1 MSDKETWK
9 QTGLGLGHAFRDLG
23 KTIINSG
30 KKGVDHAVD
39 WANGDTPP
47 EVQPGPAAE
56 HEQIP
61 DPSPYDPQTAQ
72 FVKPPAPQPAPAF
85 DPSKL
90 VADEIKKLAALRDQ
104 GILTDEEFTEQKR
117 RLLGF

>member
-47 EVQPGPAAE
+47 A
-56 HEQIP
+56 
-61 DPSPYDPQTAQ
+61 PQ
-72 FVKPPAPQPAPAF
+72 PAPHPAPAF

>member
-47 EVQPGPAAE
+47 EVQPA
-56 HEQIP
+56 
-61 DPSPYDPQTAQ
+61 S
-72 FVKPPAPQPAPAF
+72 QPAPAF

>member
-47 EVQPGPAAE
+47 EVQP
-56 HEQIP
+56 
-61 DPSPYDPQTAQ
+61 
-72 FVKPPAPQPAPAF
+72 APQPAPAF

-104 GILTDEEFTEQKR
+104 GSLTDEEFTEQKR

>member
-39 WANGDTPP
+39 WANGDT
-47 EVQPGPAAE
+47 
-56 HEQIP
+56 
-61 DPSPYDPQTAQ
+61 
-72 FVKPPAPQPAPAF
+72 PPAPQPAPAF

>member
-1 MSDKETWK
+1 MSEKETWK

-47 EVQPGPAAE
+47 EVQPA
-56 HEQIP
+56 
-61 DPSPYDPQTAQ
+61 PQQ
-72 FVKPPAPQPAPAF
+72 APQPAPAF
-85 DPSKL
+85 DPSRL

>member
-47 EVQPGPAAE
+47 EVQPAPHPA
-56 HEQIP
+56 
-61 DPSPYDPQTAQ
+61 PQ
-72 FVKPPAPQPAPAF
+72 PAPQPAPAF
-85 DPSKL
+85 DPSRL

>member
-47 EVQPGPAAE
+47 EVQPAP
-56 HEQIP
+56 H
-61 DPSPYDPQTAQ
+61 
-72 FVKPPAPQPAPAF
+72 PAPQPAPAF